1 VSPVGATE
9 PVIAEIGA
17 IRVTSS
23 TVWTP
28 AGAFALRGS
37 EWTATDQWVTERRRP
52 TWAVVLAVLCLC
64 FTFAL
69 SLFLLRLRR
78 TVSRGEVLVDV
89 RNGPHRYTER
99 IPVADRAAAQAIQHR
114 VSYARSLAA
123 L

>member
-1 VSPVGATE
+1 MSPPGMTG
-9 PVIAEIGA
+9 PVIAEIGE

-28 AGAFALRGS
+28 AGEFPLRGS
-37 EWTATDQWVTERRRP
+37 EWTATDQWITEQRRP
-52 TWAVVLAVLCLC
+52 AWAVVLAVLCVC

-78 TVSRGEVLVDV
+78 TVSRGVVQVTV
-89 RNGPHRYTER
+89 RNGPYGYTARVQVTRHAE
-99 IPVADRAAAQAIQHR
+99 AQAIYQR
-114 VSYARSLAA
+114 VNYVRSLAA